1 LFVRRKLF
9 RVTDFF
15 SLFDL
20 PRRPLIDLDNLNQ
33 AFARKNA
40 GDQLGKPSD
49 PVVLNEAFR
58 VLADPVSR
66 LDHLLAL
73 ESANLRDRAI
83 GPEVEQWFG
92 RVAQNLHRFDEIYDQ
107 LAQESLRLL
116 KATKLQLL
124 QENLAGAEELSSG
137 LNSLRESLTQELQE
151 IDAGWPNNQ
160 SEALPRLAQLALDL
174 TFAEKWL
181 NELKERKLRF
191 DELS

>member
-1 LFVRRKLF
+1 M
-9 RVTDFF
+9 TDFF
-15 SLFDL
+15 LLFGL
-20 PRRPLIDLDNLNQ
+20 PRRPLIDLDKLNQ
-33 AFARKNA
+33 TFARKNA
-40 GDQLGKPSD
+40 GNQSEKQRD

-66 LDHLLAL
+66 LDHLLTL

-92 RVAQNLHRFDEIYDQ
+92 RVAQNLHRFDEIYYQ

-116 KATKLQLL
+116 RAAKLQLL
-124 QENLAGAEELSSG
+124 QENLAGAEELCSG
-137 LNSLRESLTQELQE
+137 LNSLRESLMQELQE
-151 IDAGWPNNQ
+151 IDEGWPNNR
-160 SEALPRLAQLALDL
+160 SEALPRLAQLALNL
-174 TFAEKWL
+174 TFTEKWL